1 MKYICPG
8 CGLDHDVPERRILEH
23 IERSERFRA
32 KVMSVIGRLAAVNQ
46 SAAMTPEQRSERARL
61 AVAAREAKRAQK
73 NLNKETTHE

>member
-23 IERSERFRA
+23 IELSERFRS
-32 KVMSVIGRLAAVNQ
+32 KVERLLC
-46 SAAMTPEQRSERARL
+46 SIRGERCLSTMTPEERRERARV
-61 AVAAREAKRAQK
+61 AVAAREAKRALK